1 MTAKIKHFRVD
12 KMLDIE
18 ITDQSRSGKEHFEK
32 FDLANYAMI
41 DRFGRDV
48 MVHSV
53 DEEHFSVSAAV
64 NVSPQFFGWLVA
76 LGKGVVIE
84 GPEDVREEFGGWMRA
99 VMREYENEG

>member
-1 MTAKIKHFRVD
+1 M
-12 KMLDIE
+12 
-18 ITDQSRSGKEHFEK
+18 
-32 FDLANYAMI
+32 
-41 DRFGRDV
+41 
-48 MVHSV
+48 
-53 DEEHFSVSAAV
+53 SAAV

>member
-1 MTAKIKHFRVD
+1 MIKHFRVD

-53 DEEHFSVSAAV
+53 DEKAV
-64 NVSPQFFGWLVA
+64 C
-76 LGKGVVIE
+76 
-84 GPEDVREEFGGWMRA
+84 
-99 VMREYENEG
+99 

>member
-1 MTAKIKHFRVD
+1 MIKHFRVD

-64 NVSPQFFGWLVA
+64 ICKPTVLRLACGAWEGRCDRGA
-76 LGKGVVIE
+76 GGCDRGVRGMDESGDE
-84 GPEDVREEFGGWMRA
+84 GV
-99 VMREYENEG
+99 